1 MKTTSFLLT
10 ALTALSITVTAQ
22 ESKPAPAP
30 LPKVQLA
37 LLLDTS
43 GSMSGLIN
51 QARTQLWKVVNEF
64 IAAKRDGQTP
74 EVEVALYEYGNSG
87 LQDKD
92 TWIRC
97 IVPLS
102 RDLDKV
108 SQELFSLKTNG
119 GDEYC
124 GAAIRHAADTLMWSK
139 DGNVYKAIFIAGN
152 EPFTQGPVTPA
163 DACKLA
169 AGKGIVVNTI
179 HCGSN
184 AEGIS
189 GGWKSGAV
197 LADGSYM
204 VIDQNN
210 AIAHIAAPQDAEIVK
225 LSEQLNKTYVRY
237 GKASGFAAENQIAQD
252 KNAEAAAPSAGLQ
265 RALTKSCSRLYDNSN
280 WDLVDAIETKKV
292 KLEELKKEELPA
304 ELAKLTP
311 EELKIHVE
319 RQCGERRGIQQKIQT
334 LNKDREAYVAAELKK
349 QGEGQSLDVAMI
361 KAIRSQ
367 AQKQQFSF
375 PAEK

>member
-1 MKTTSFLLT
+1 MKTPSLLLAAFTS
-10 ALTALSITVTAQ
+10 LSVSVSAQ
-22 ESKPAPAP
+22 ETKPA
-30 LPKVQLA
+30 PKVQLA

-124 GAAIRHAADTLMWSK
+124 GAAIRHAADTLTWSK

-189 GGWKSGAV
+189 GGWKNGAV

-204 VIDQNN
+204 VIDQNS
-210 AIAHIAAPQDAEIVK
+210 AIAHVAAPQDAEIVK

-237 GKASGFAAENQIAQD
+237 GKAAAAAAENQAVQD
-252 KNAEAAAPSAGLQ
+252 KNAEAAAPSAGIQ
-265 RALTKSCSRLYDNSN
+265 RALTKSSGKLYDNSN

-292 KLEELKKEELPA
+292 KLEEVKKEQLPA

-311 EELKIHVE
+311 EELKAHVE
-319 RQCGERRGIQQKIQT
+319 KQTGERRAIQEKIQT
-334 LNKDREAYVAAELKK
+334 LNKAREAYVAAELKK